1 MGRKRTRTGKYICL
15 RIAGLMILFLF
26 GCATVEKTKQ
36 RVEVGTP
43 LSETK
48 ERAEVGSVPLE
59 KPKEQGKA
67 KEPEETREQ
76 ERTREQEKTREQIKA
91 NEYLFRGQKL
101 LTQGDYEGSLRE
113 NQKILSVSAYRPPG
127 DEALFNMGL
136 IYAHSGNPKKDYG
149 KSLDFF
155 KKLLKDFPQSPL
167 AEQAKIWI
175 GVLQENEKLTQMLEK
190 SKQVDI
196 EIEERKRE
204 KTK

>member
-1 MGRKRTRTGKYICL
+1 MGRKRTRTGKYIYL
-15 RIAGLMILFLF
+15 HIASLMILSLL
-26 GCATVEKTKQ
+26 GCATIEKTRQ

-48 ERAEVGSVPLE
+48 EQVEVGGIPLE
-59 KPKEQGKA
+59 KTKGK
-67 KEPEETREQ
+67 EETEIK
-76 ERTREQEKTREQIKA
+76 EKEKTREQAKA
-91 NEYLFRGQKL
+91 GEYLFRGQKL
-101 LTQGDYEGSLRE
+101 LTQGDYEGSFRE
-113 NQKILSVSAYRPPG
+113 NQKTLSVSAHRPPG

-167 AEQAKIWI
+167 VEQAKIWI
-175 GVLQENEKLTQMLEK
+175 GVLQENENLTQMLEK

>member
-1 MGRKRTRTGKYICL
+1 MGRKRTGTGKYIYF
-15 RIAGLMILFLF
+15 RIASLIILSLW
-26 GCATVEKTKQ
+26 GCATIEKTKQ
-36 RVEVGTP
+36 RVEVSPP

-48 ERAEVGSVPLE
+48 EQAEVGGIPLE
-59 KPKEQGKA
+59 KTKGEEEIEIKE
-67 KEPEETREQ
+67 E
-76 ERTREQEKTREQIKA
+76 EKTRERVKA

-113 NQKILSVSAYRPPG
+113 NQRILSVSAHTPPG

-136 IYAHSGNPKKDYG
+136 TYAHSGNPKKDYG
-149 KSLDFF
+149 KSLDSF
-155 KKLLKDFPQSPL
+155 KKLLKDFPHSPL
-167 AEQAKIWI
+167 VEQAKIWI
-175 GVLQENEKLTQMLEK
+175 GVLQENEKLTQMLER

>member
-1 MGRKRTRTGKYICL
+1 MGRKRTRKGKYIYF
-15 RIAGLMILFLF
+15 RIASLIFLSF
-26 GCATVEKTKQ
+26 LGCATIEKTKQ
-36 RVEVGTP
+36 RVEVSPP

-48 ERAEVGSVPLE
+48 EQAEVGGIPLGKTKGAE
-59 KPKEQGKA
+59 EIEIKE
-67 KEPEETREQ
+67 E
-76 ERTREQEKTREQIKA
+76 EKTRERVKT

-113 NQKILSVSAYRPPG
+113 NQKILSVSAHKPPG

-136 IYAHSGNPKKDYG
+136 IYAHSANPKRDYG

-167 AEQAKIWI
+167 VEQAKIWI